1 MVSKISNA
9 KETQDKLQDVNVFN
23 SYVHYIAKPAKN
35 TEDSD
40 ETGESLDEN
49 TCTSSAFEI
58 DYAEKFTE
66 VTKLFDKYSDFYIN
80 KDDFN
85 IRGELGKDEEEETE
99 VDPIE
104 E

>member
-9 KETQDKLQDVNVFN
+9 KETQDKLQDVNIFN
-23 SYVHYIAKPAKN
+23 SYVHYIAKPKN
-35 TEDSD
+35 EEDSD
-40 ETGESLDEN
+40 ETGESLDIESA
-49 TCTSSAFEI
+49 SSAFEI

-99 VDPIE
+99 VDPVE

>member
-9 KETQDKLQDVNVFN
+9 KETQDKLQDVNIFN
-23 SYVHYIAKPAKN
+23 SYIHYIAKPEDS
-35 TEDSD
+35 EDSD
-40 ETGESLDEN
+40 EQGESLDTESS
-49 TCTSSAFEI
+49 SSAFEI

-85 IRGELGKDEEEETE
+85 IRGELGKDDEEETE